1 MEHGLG
7 QDPDNYEKVV
17 SGTIFYG
24 CGEDG
29 PEIIK
34 GNIYIENGIICDI
47 EETAVPLSNWIVPR
61 FVNAHTHIGD
71 SVLKDPPLSV
81 EDSDGSSVSGK
92 AGASLRSGPSG
103 ASLRSGISGASA
115 GYRRSCV
122 IRKDLDYLVR
132 PPDGLKHRIL
142 AETPSE
148 ELISAMIG
156 SINEMYH
163 TGTGLFAD
171 FREGGLEGIRQ
182 LMAAYEC
189 CHGDI
194 CPVIFGRP
202 DGLYDPDNGD
212 GSRTAAI
219 LSSLRGVLD
228 SSSGIGLSGAADLDE
243 YTLSKIA
250 DRTHLKKKI
259 LAVHAGEK
267 TADDIRP
274 ALDLD
279 PDLLIHMTHA
289 SGADIDEIAQKHI
302 PVIVCPGSNFVTGSG
317 RPPIAEMIDE
327 GVTVGV
333 GTDNVMLNSPDMFS
347 EMRLLSKVFS
357 LSDKTVY
364 RMCTQNGAKA
374 LRCGFTGSIDIGLKA
389 DLMVLNADSLNLSNV
404 SDPLS
409 GFVRRA
415 RAEDIIGIL

>member
-1 MEHGLG
+1 MEHGFG

-47 EETAVPLSNWIVPR
+47 EEADVPLSNWIVPR

-71 SVLKDPPLSV
+71 SVLKDPPLSG
-81 EDSDGSSVSGK
+81 EAGAGSSFSGK
-92 AGASLRSGPSG
+92 AGASLRPGT
-103 ASLRSGISGASA
+103 SGASA
-115 GYRRSCV
+115 GYRKSCV

-148 ELISAMIG
+148 ELISAMIV

-171 FREGGLEGIRQ
+171 FREGGLEGIRR

-202 DGLYDPDNGD
+202 DGLYDPDNGN
-212 GSRTAAI
+212 GSRAAAI

-243 YTLSKIA
+243 YTLAKIA

-302 PVIVCPGSNFVTGSG
+302 PVIVCPGSNFVTGAG
-317 RPPIAEMIDE
+317 RPPIAEMIDG

-357 LSDKTVY
+357 LSDRTVY